1 MERTGRGVRGLK
13 YVGRANDPSL
23 QNHLHDKYE
32 LVGDVLLLL
41 PVLERRGLNAS
52 ILDSHRLRQEDNV
65 TLQNS
70 TLCLATKLA
79 IVCSLYKTNVVPKQP
94 FWYLIALLVEWLQ
107 VKVHY
112 AIIDCAPLPKPLKHA
127 ILDDNSVMWFPYIV
141 YGINHLV
148 DLLQEMA
155 QTVSCHHCAPDGCG
169 LTD

>member
-79 IVCSLYKTNVVPKQP
+79 IVGSKCKTNDVVPKQL

-107 VKVHY
+107 VKGY
-112 AIIDCAPLPKPLKHA
+112 T
-127 ILDDNSVMWFPYIV
+127 M
-141 YGINHLV
+141 
-148 DLLQEMA
+148 
-155 QTVSCHHCAPDGCG
+155 
-169 LTD
+169 